1 MTSDPRRAALDILVR
16 LEASPITLDHI
27 MESFHEGTGLSRRDT
42 RFVNALVY
50 GVQRWR
56 YRLDATL
63 NALSDRPPR
72 KQDPLVVNILRL
84 GLYQIMHMDRVP
96 ASAAV
101 HTAVDMARVVKR
113 SWAAGYINAVL
124 RRALRDPQVVASP
137 PAGDDPV
144 ERLSVSQSFP
154 PWMIARWLPRF
165 GHAETDTLC
174 KAVNRIPPL
183 VLRTNLLNTTRQALC
198 AALQAMSMD
207 VRFSPYTPEGLLVDR
222 TDGRLFECD
231 PYESGWFQ
239 VQDEAAQAVGYLV
252 DAQPGETI
260 LDACAGLGG
269 KTAHM
274 AASMQNRGR
283 ITAVDQDGRKLAR
296 LQKEM
301 QRLKIEIV
309 RTRPLNWLQATE
321 SPPLAERFDRILL
334 DAPCSGMGVL
344 RRNPDAKWKRKPK
357 AFKRYRTTQ
366 RKLLAALVP
375 LLKPKGVLVYAVCS
389 TEPEETR
396 EVLEWFLKNH
406 PQFAIDR
413 QPSSLPETMA
423 PLLGPDGS
431 LQTEVHRHATD
442 GFFAVRLRNHK

>member
-16 LEASPITLDHI
+16 LENAPVTLDLL
-27 MESFHEGTGLSRRDT
+27 MESFHAETGLSRRDT

-56 YRLDATL
+56 YRLDAAL

-72 KQDPLVVNILRL
+72 KKDPQVVNILRL
-84 GLYQIMHMDRVP
+84 GLYQIMDMDRVP
-96 ASAAV
+96 EAAVV
-101 HTAVDMARVVKR
+101 HTAVELSRSVKR
-113 SWAAGYINAVL
+113 SWASGYINAVL
-124 RRALRDPQVVASP
+124 RRALREPQLVASP

-144 ERLSVSQSFP
+144 QRLAVSQSIP
-154 PWMIARWLPRF
+154 PWMITRWLARF
-165 GHAETDTLC
+165 GHAETDALC
-174 KAVNRIPPL
+174 RAVNRIPPL
-183 VLRTNLLNTTRQALC
+183 VLRTNLLKTNRRALL
-198 AALQAMSMD
+198 AALQAMSLD
-207 VRFSPYTPEGLLVDR
+207 VRPSAYTPAGLRIDR
-222 TDGRLFECD
+222 VDGRLFECAPFED
-231 PYESGWFQ
+231 GWFQ
-239 VQDEAAQAVGYLV
+239 VQDEAAQAVGHLV
-252 DAQPGETI
+252 DPQPGEAI

-269 KTAHM
+269 KTGHM
-274 AASMQNRGR
+274 AACMQNRGR

-296 LQKEM
+296 LRDEM
-301 QRLKIEIV
+301 QRLGIDCV
-309 RTRPLNWLQATE
+309 QTRSLDWLKAVDP
-321 SPPLAERFDRILL
+321 PPLAERFDRILL

-357 AFKRYRTTQ
+357 AFKRYRATQ

-375 LLKPKGVLVYAVCS
+375 YLKPEGILVYAVCS

-423 PLLGPDGS
+423 PLLNPDGS
-431 LQTEVHRHATD
+431 LQTEVQRHATD
-442 GFFAVRLRNHK
+442 GFFAVRLRRQT

>member
-16 LEASPITLDHI
+16 LETSPITLDLI

-101 HTAVDMARVVKR
+101 HTAVDLARAVKR

-144 ERLSVSQSFP
+144 QRLSVIHSFP
-154 PWMIARWLPRF
+154 PWMISRWLERY

-174 KAVNRIPPL
+174 RAVNRIPPL
-183 VLRTNLLNTTRQALC
+183 VLRTNLLKTTRQALS

-222 TDGRLFECD
+222 TDGRLFKCAPFD
-231 PYESGWFQ
+231 LGWFQ

-252 DAQPGETI
+252 DAQPGEMI

-274 AASMQNRGR
+274 AARMQNRGQ

-301 QRLKIEIV
+301 QRLGIDMV
-309 RTRPLNWLQATE
+309 QTRLLDWLQATE
-321 SPPLAERFDRILL
+321 SPPLADRFDKILL

-344 RRNPDAKWKRKPK
+344 RRNPDAKWKRNPK
-357 AFKRYRTTQ
+357 GLKRHRATQ
-366 RKLLAALVP
+366 RKLIAALVP
-375 LLKPKGVLVYAVCS
+375 LLKPGGILVYAVCS
-389 TEPEETR
+389 TEPEETQA
-396 EVLEWFLKNH
+396 VIQWFLKNH

-413 QPSSLPETMA
+413 QPSSLPETIA
-423 PLLGPDGS
+423 PLFDSDGI
-431 LQTEVHRHATD
+431 LQTEVHRHNTD
-442 GFFAVRLRNHK
+442 GFFAVRLRRG